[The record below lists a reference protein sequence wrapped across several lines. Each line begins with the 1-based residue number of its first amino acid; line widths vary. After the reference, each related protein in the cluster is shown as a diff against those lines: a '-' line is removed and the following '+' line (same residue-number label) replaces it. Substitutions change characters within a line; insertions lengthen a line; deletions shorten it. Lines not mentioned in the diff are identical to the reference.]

1 MTFLITL
8 EAARVRA
15 GYKTVKEAAKEL
27 GVHYQTLSS
36 YEKDSSK
43 VPFSF
48 IDKVSK
54 LYKVP
59 KYNIFFGDKYEFIR
73 ILEEEYRKESA
84 K

>member
-1 MTFLITL
+1 MKFLVTL

-15 GYKTVKEAAKEL
+15 GYKTIKEAAKEL
-27 GVHYQTLSS
+27 GVHHQTLSS

-48 IDKVSK
+48 IDKVSQV
-54 LYKVP
+54 YKIP

-73 ILEEEYRKESA
+73 TLEKEYGKETS
-84 K
+84 